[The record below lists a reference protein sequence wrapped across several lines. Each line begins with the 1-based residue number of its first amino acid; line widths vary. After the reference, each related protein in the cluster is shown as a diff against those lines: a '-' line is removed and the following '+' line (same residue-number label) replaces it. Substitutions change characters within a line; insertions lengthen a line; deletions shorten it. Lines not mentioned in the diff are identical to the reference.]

1 MFQIAVDVL
10 VVALALFFFLRAVF
24 WKKEGPN
31 EGQHGKGA

>member
-24 WKKEGPN
+24 WKKEKPDEN
-31 EGQHGKGA
+31 QKGKGA